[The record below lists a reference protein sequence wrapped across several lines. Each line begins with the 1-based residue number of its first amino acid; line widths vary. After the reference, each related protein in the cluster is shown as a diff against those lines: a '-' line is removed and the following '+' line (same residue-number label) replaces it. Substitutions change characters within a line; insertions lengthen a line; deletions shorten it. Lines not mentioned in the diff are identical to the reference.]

1 MEVRAREEQG
11 KTPINTEAAQMRSK
25 VLVEEIFEKLRDEII
40 NLRMLEGTVI
50 KEKDLAERFEVS
62 TTPVRDALSRL
73 IFEGYVEKYPN
84 QGYVVKPFSLKDYQD
99 IFQYRRLLELAA
111 IEIVCKR
118 ATDKELE
125 DFQAET
131 MRDEQAGT
139 DSMQSADLNTEF
151 HMKIA
156 RLTKN
161 PFLIRSL
168 ESAINHTRRILLH
181 DRHSFDYE
189 FFKVPHDDIAG
200 AIRRRNVPEAQELLQ
215 KHILDTQARILIK

>member
-1 MEVRAREEQG
+1 MEVG
-11 KTPINTEAAQMRSK
+11 KASAGETPIITEAIQMRSK
-25 VLVEEIFEKLRDEII
+25 VLVEEIYGKLRDEII
-40 NLRMLEGTVI
+40 NLVIQEGTVI
-50 KEKDLAERFEVS
+50 KEKDLADRFEVS

-84 QGYVVKPFSLKDYQD
+84 QGYVVKSFSLKDYQD

-118 ATDKELE
+118 ATDRELE
-125 DFQAET
+125 DFQDEVI
-131 MRDEQAGT
+131 RDEQAFT
-139 DSMQSADLNTEF
+139 YSMQSADLNTEF
-151 HMKIA
+151 HMKIV

-161 PFLIRSL
+161 PFLMHSL
-168 ESAINHTRRILLH
+168 ENAINHTRRILLH

-189 FFKVPHDDIAG
+189 FFKVPHEEIAR
-200 AIRRRNVPEAQELLQ
+200 AIRSRNVPEAQELLQ

>member
-1 MEVRAREEQG
+1 
-11 KTPINTEAAQMRSK
+11 MRSK
-25 VLVEEIFEKLRDEII
+25 VLVEEIYRQLRDEII
-40 NLRMLEGTVI
+40 NLRIHEGTVI

-99 IFQYRRLLELAA
+99 IFQFRRLLELAA
-111 IEIVCKR
+111 IDIVCKR

-125 DFQAET
+125 DFQSEVLK
-131 MRDEQAGT
+131 DEKAMT
-139 DSMQSADLNTEF
+139 DEAQSADLNTEF
-151 HMKIA
+151 HMKIV

-161 PFLIRSL
+161 PFLIHSL
-168 ESAINHTRRILLH
+168 ENAINHTRRILLH

-189 FFKVPHDDIAG
+189 FFKVPHDNIAD
-200 AIRRRNVPEAQELLQ
+200 AIRRRSVPEAQELLQ
-215 KHILDTQARILIK
+215 KHILDTQARIFIK